1 MKFMFTFCSL
11 LATIVQRLDAPPII
25 AESESIRSAYPI
37 GSLNVGIREMMRLK
51 VTPLGEGLHPSET
64 FVSVQTR
71 DGTQDLVVNPSSI
84 HSSTVAVGW
93 PVGREGTYL
102 LVELP
107 VPTSLGS
114 QRVWVSKDELIPEK
128 RMRLAK

>member
-1 MKFMFTFCSL
+1 M
-11 LATIVQRLDAPPII
+11 
-25 AESESIRSAYPI
+25 
-37 GSLNVGIREMMRLK
+37 REMMRLK

-71 DGTQDLVVNPSSI
+71 DGAQDLVVNASSI
-84 HSSTVAVGW
+84 HTSTVASTVAVGW

-107 VPTSLGS
+107 MPTSLGS
-114 QRVWVSKDELIPEK
+114 QRVWVSKEELVPEK
-128 RMRLAK
+128 RKR